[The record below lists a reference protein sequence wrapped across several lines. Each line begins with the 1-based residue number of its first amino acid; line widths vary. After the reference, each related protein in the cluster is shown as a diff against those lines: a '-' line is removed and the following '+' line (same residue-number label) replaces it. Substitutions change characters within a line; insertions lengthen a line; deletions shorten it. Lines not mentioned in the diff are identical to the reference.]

1 MVNGATSGAV
11 HTWANLVLL
20 AMNVSVWC
28 EPAHSI
34 YSSSIVN
41 ATARTD
47 VILASCQ
54 RPMCTYWLPQRYHSL
69 PLPGYNTIHRFC
81 VTYMCHVTQHI
92 ISIVPNPDKLF
103 HNQQYISVHK
113 NWIDVEDCIFF
124 YLSCTSERDL
134 LSFQFFV
141 YIFRLFFFYCCCCNE
156 LICKWAFNIFFFY
169 IKMTF

>member
-141 YIFRLFFFYCCCCNE
+141 YIFRLFFFIVVVAMKSFANE
-156 LICKWAFNIFFFY
+156 HSIYFFLY
-169 IKMTF
+169 